1 VARGLVII
9 FVTAASEQEA
19 ASISRALVEEGLAAC
34 ANIIPQ
40 IRSIYRWEGKI
51 WNEREALIIIKSRE
65 DLFERIRSRV
75 KELHSY
81 EVPEITAVK
90 LDRGDSAYMQWIE
103 SVTTSIKEID
113 YGKRHKKETKEDEK
127 AQT

>member
-1 VARGLVII
+1 MIV

-19 ASISRALVEEGLAAC
+19 ASIGRALVEEGLAAC

-40 IRSIYRWEGKI
+40 VRSIYQWKGEVRD
-51 WNEREALIIIKSRE
+51 ERETLIIIKSRE

-81 EVPEITAVK
+81 EVPEITAITV
-90 LDRGDSAYMQWIE
+90 DRGDADYVQWIE
-103 SVTTSIKEID
+103 AVTTKGD
-113 YGKRHKKETKEDEK
+113 
-127 AQT
+127 

>member
-1 VARGLVII
+1 LRKTVARGFVMI

-19 ASISRALVEEGLAAC
+19 ASIGRALVEEGLAAC

-40 IRSIYRWEGKI
+40 IRSIYQWKGEVRDEG
-51 WNEREALIIIKSRE
+51 EALIIIKSRE

-81 EVPEITAVK
+81 EVPEITAIK
-90 LDRGDSAYMQWIE
+90 LEKGDPAYLQWIE
-103 SVTTSIKEID
+103 TVIAKGD
-113 YGKRHKKETKEDEK
+113 
-127 AQT
+127 